1 MVISAITALIL
12 LLIWRLAASGMKN
25 CPRFIGWSGPQ
36 FASLVGLSMLM
47 GSVTLFSFNFDQR
60 VAQAHPGVLMAAS
73 PAEVSAFNFVI
84 VLVYALTIG
93 VILWIYRRHGSKF
106 DGPLI
111 SHTDSMQ

>member
-1 MVISAITALIL
+1 MLEAEANSISHSCQNYITAGSQTK
-12 LLIWRLAASGMKN
+12 RSG
-25 CPRFIGWSGPQ
+25 
-36 FASLVGLSMLM
+36 
-47 GSVTLFSFNFDQR
+47 FDQR

-93 VILWIYRRHGSKF
+93 VILWIYRRHSSKF

-111 SHTDSMQ
+111 SHTDSIQ